1 MNFCTLSIFERLQ
14 ERFYLIDVVVD
25 VVVVVN
31 ISRFSSFILLTLRY
45 IKPLGHIMVRR
56 Y

>member
-14 ERFYLIDVVVD
+14 ERFYLIDV